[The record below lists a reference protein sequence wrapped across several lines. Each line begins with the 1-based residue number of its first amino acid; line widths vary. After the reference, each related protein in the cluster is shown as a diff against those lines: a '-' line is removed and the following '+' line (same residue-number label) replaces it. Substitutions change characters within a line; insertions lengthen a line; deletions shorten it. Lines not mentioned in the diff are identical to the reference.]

1 MVKERIRLNY
11 KILNLPE
18 EELRKYAMQLIES
31 INELI
36 EDFSDIDVDGNI
48 LPLSEQRDE
57 SIRRAMKLLDLK

>member
-1 MVKERIRLNY
+1 MKERIRLNY
-11 KILNLPE
+11 KILNLSE